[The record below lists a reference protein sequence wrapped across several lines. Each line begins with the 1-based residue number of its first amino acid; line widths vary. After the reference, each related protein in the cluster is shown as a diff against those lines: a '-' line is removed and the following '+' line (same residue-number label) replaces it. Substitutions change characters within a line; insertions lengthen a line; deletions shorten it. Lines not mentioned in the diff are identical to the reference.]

1 MTSSWVNFAKTGD
14 PNGQGLPAWPA
25 FKDGASAELMI
36 FGPKVE
42 AGRALDPARV
52 ALFDAQNKAQRR

>member
-1 MTSSWVNFAKTGD
+1 VNFAKTGD
-14 PNGQGLPAWPA
+14 PNGAGLPAWPA

-52 ALFDAQNKAQRR
+52 ALFNAYNAQLK